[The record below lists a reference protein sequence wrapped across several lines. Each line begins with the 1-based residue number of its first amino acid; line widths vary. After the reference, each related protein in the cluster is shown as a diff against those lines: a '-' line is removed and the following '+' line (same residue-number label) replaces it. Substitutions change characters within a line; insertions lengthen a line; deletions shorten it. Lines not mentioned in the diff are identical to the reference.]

1 MRCFIHY
8 AYIRESRSGTVRGMV
23 AHFTY
28 RRFSASPLLGIF
40 GINNVRSGVTRSRSV
55 SNCDSKYAYQQ
66 GANPR
71 PAWLTADLPPKKIL
85 YRLCEASAK
94 SLQTRA
100 AIGFPAVLAV
110 DFGTSPHGLFADNP
124 PAHQET
130 RCTDGGR
137 FPAKPVLTVGEFPPV
152 GQAHERRNVV
162 PRLRRASAF
171 EELHRLELT
180 EREFLH
186 AHAAVAQERNRTR
199 QAIRQGKA
207 TAQDLQATD
216 GLWDKL
222 QAVMFA
228 RMKGG
233 QA

>member
-1 MRCFIHY
+1 MDGCL
-8 AYIRESRSGTVRGMV
+8 T
-23 AHFTY
+23 
-28 RRFSASPLLGIF
+28 
-40 GINNVRSGVTRSRSV
+40 
-55 SNCDSKYAYQQ
+55 
-66 GANPR
+66 ANPR
-71 PAWLTADLPPKKIL
+71 QYWLAAQALFTKLSKLFQLGFSTSAVKPSQTSSVSSLAA
-85 YRLCEASAK
+85 AS
-94 SLQTRA
+94 
-100 AIGFPAVLAV
+100 GVV
-110 DFGTSPHGLFADNP
+110 FGTSPHGLSADNP

-130 RCTDGGR
+130 SGKAGDR
-137 FPAKPVLTVGEFPPV
+137 FPAKPVLTVGELPPV
-152 GQAHERRNVV
+152 VQAQERRNVV
-162 PRLRRASAF
+162 PRLRRAPAP

-186 AHAAVAQERNRTR
+186 AYFAVEHERNRTR

-216 GLWDKL
+216 DLWDKL